1 MDNIRFKQR
10 FENFEKAQTMF
21 DEMIMLIKSEPNNK
35 AYKMAV
41 IQAFEMSMELA
52 WKTLKDYLNYL
63 QYNVQSPR
71 EVIKQAFAIEIIE
84 NGEVWLSM
92 LEDRN
97 LTSHAY
103 DETKADEIVNKIV
116 NEYYKNLNEIKIFF
130 KGKVNE

>member
-10 FENFEKAQTMF
+10 FENFEKAQTTF

-71 EVIKQAFAIEIIE
+71 DVIKQAFAIEIIE